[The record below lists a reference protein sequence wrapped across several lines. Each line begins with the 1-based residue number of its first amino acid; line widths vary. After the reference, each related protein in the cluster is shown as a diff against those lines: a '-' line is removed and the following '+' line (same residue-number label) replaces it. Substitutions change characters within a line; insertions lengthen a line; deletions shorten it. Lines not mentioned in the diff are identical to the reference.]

1 MDTPNYQPSNE
12 RYSRMD
18 YRYCGKS
25 GLQLS
30 PITLGLWHNF
40 GSNDDFG
47 LATRMI
53 TYAFDHG
60 ITHFDLANNYGPVP
74 GSAETNFGRIVKSH
88 LWAYRDELII
98 STKAG
103 HEMWPGPYG
112 GNSSRKNLMASIDQS
127 LRRTG
132 LDYFDIFYSHRY
144 DGVTPVEETVQ
155 ALIDIVKQGKS
166 PLCRYFQISA
176 PTGPAGLRNDAG
188 GRRTVPGEPI
198 PLQPVRAVSRER
210 KPPAGSRLR
219 VGLRSFLAAGTGFV
233 DRQIPE
239 RHPPSL
245 ARGRS
250 IDLPQPGAG
259 YPRKG
264 RDGPATRPDSPPTGT
279 NAGSNGTGVDS
290 SRPTRYLGHHRR
302 QLRRTDRRKHRGAEQ
317 PGPLGRRAEPDRT
330 TPALTY
336 PPRTNPSL
344 LP

>member
-1 MDTPNYQPSNE
+1 
-12 RYSRMD
+12 MD

-176 PTGPAGLRNDAG
+176 PTGPQAYEMMQAAG
-188 GRRTVPGEPI
+188 VPCPGEPI
-198 PLQPVRAVSRER
+198 PLQPVRAVSRKENL
-210 KPPAGSRLR
+210 P
-219 VGLRSFLAAGTGFV
+219 LAAAYGSGFV
-233 DRQIPE
+233 AFSRWHRGGLLTDKYLNGIPPHSRAAGASIFLNREQVTPEKVETARQ
-239 RHPPSL
+239 
-245 ARGRS
+245 
-250 IDLPQPGAG
+250 
-259 YPRKG
+259 
-264 RDGPATRPDSPPTGT
+264 TRPDSPPTGT

>member
-30 PITLGLWHNF
+30 PIALGLWHNF

-88 LWAYRDELII
+88 LRAYRDELII

-155 ALIDIVKQGKS
+155 ALIDIVKQGKALYAGISKYPPPQARQAYEMMQAAGVPRRGGQYPYNLFGRSAGEENLPLAAAYGSGFVAFS
-166 PLCRYFQISA
+166 PLAQGLLTDKYLNGIPPHSRA
-176 PTGPAGLRNDAG
+176 TGASIFLN
-188 GRRTVPGEPI
+188 
-198 PLQPVRAVSRER
+198 REQ
-210 KPPAGSRLR
+210 
-219 VGLRSFLAAGTGFV
+219 VT
-233 DRQIPE
+233 PE
-239 RHPPSL
+239 KVET
-245 ARGRS
+245 A
-250 IDLPQPGAG
+250 
-259 YPRKG
+259 
-264 RDGPATRPDSPPTGT
+264 
-279 NAGSNGTGVDS
+279 
-290 SRPTRYLGHHRR
+290 R
-302 QLRRTDRRKHRGAEQ
+302 QLDRIARQRGQTLAQMALAWILRDQRVTSVIIGASSVGQIAENIEA
-317 PGPLGRRAEPDRT
+317 LNS
-330 TPALTY
+330 PALSEEELN
-336 PPRTNPSL
+336 RIEQL